1 MLLLC
6 RYLLGYQEGGGGLMG
21 CVEGFTN
28 MGTDEQL
35 ALPITTSS
43 TYQSLAPTTT
53 ISTESTG
60 ARSPVVVRP
69 AQPSDAGTLAAN
81 KKRDTSGSKV
91 CPTKFYFHSEFFLGV
106 AHIVLTLV
114 YNQSLL
120 YINFCT
126 WKMLKLS
133 YPPSLS
139 SMNRSWPPPKDL
151 YAPKKRVLR
160 GSVVFESL
168 IFANPS
174 FPKTSVFCYKW

>member
-1 MLLLC
+1 MSRNVRPVLPRAISRAAARLHRGDPRYLRRARGRGGRGYCQVMQRWKLSKLSASTPILLC

-91 CPTKFYFHSEFFLGV
+91 CPT
-106 AHIVLTLV
+106 
-114 YNQSLL
+114 N
-120 YINFCT
+120 
-126 WKMLKLS
+126 
-133 YPPSLS
+133 S
-139 SMNRSWPPPKDL
+139 S
-151 YAPKKRVLR
+151 
-160 GSVVFESL
+160 
-168 IFANPS
+168 
-174 FPKTSVFCYKW
+174 

>member
-1 MLLLC
+1 MVQRWKLSKFSTPMLLLC

-91 CPTKFYFHSEFFLGV
+91 CPTNSSWQYFHSEIFYG
-106 AHIVLTLV
+106 
-114 YNQSLL
+114 
-120 YINFCT
+120 
-126 WKMLKLS
+126 
-133 YPPSLS
+133 PP
-139 SMNRSWPPPKDL
+139 
-151 YAPKKRVLR
+151 
-160 GSVVFESL
+160 
-168 IFANPS
+168 
-174 FPKTSVFCYKW
+174 TSC

>member
-1 MLLLC
+1 MDIVQIFNPFVILLC

-91 CPTKFYFHSEFFLGV
+91 CPT
-106 AHIVLTLV
+106 
-114 YNQSLL
+114 N
-120 YINFCT
+120 
-126 WKMLKLS
+126 
-133 YPPSLS
+133 S
-139 SMNRSWPPPKDL
+139 S
-151 YAPKKRVLR
+151 
-160 GSVVFESL
+160 
-168 IFANPS
+168 
-174 FPKTSVFCYKW
+174 

>member
-1 MLLLC
+1 MCDQSFLEPSVAPLPGSTAEIPDIFDVLAGGEDEGTVRCRKLEIIQIFNPYVILLC

-91 CPTKFYFHSEFFLGV
+91 CPTNSSWQYFHSESFLRV
-106 AHIVLTLV
+106 THIVLTLI
-114 YNQSLL
+114 YNH
-120 YINFCT
+120 YFI
-126 WKMLKLS
+126 
-133 YPPSLS
+133 
-139 SMNRSWPPPKDL
+139 
-151 YAPKKRVLR
+151 
-160 GSVVFESL
+160 
-168 IFANPS
+168 
-174 FPKTSVFCYKW
+174 